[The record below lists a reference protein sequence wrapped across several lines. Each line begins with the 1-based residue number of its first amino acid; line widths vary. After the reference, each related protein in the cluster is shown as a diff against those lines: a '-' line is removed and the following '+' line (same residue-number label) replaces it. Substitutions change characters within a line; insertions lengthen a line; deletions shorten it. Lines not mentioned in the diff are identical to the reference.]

1 MRLESPAFRRGE
13 CQIGEKHLSGHYDA
27 IIKLN
32 NPRGLG
38 FAA

>member
-1 MRLESPAFRRGE
+1 MNSLKDIDD
-13 CQIGEKHLSGHYDA
+13 IGEKHLSGHYDA

-32 NPRGLG
+32 NPKGFG